1 MPRISLILM
10 MLVFLMGTMHVV
22 KAAAEENGWNEAG
35 IRVGFQEGTR
45 NEYFRQYE
53 MFAVHGLPWDW
64 RAASGWEVDTNF
76 EISAGALQGGSEVGF
91 IGSAGPGIS
100 LNKSGKGLAL
110 DLGINIDILDRRR
123 FIRQDFGGI
132 LLFGAYMGLSYRFED
147 WIKVG
152 YRLQHLSN
160 GHIIYPN
167 GTPNPGLDTHVVG
180 VSLNF

>member
-1 MPRISLILM
+1 MPRISLILT
-10 MLVFLMGTMHVV
+10 MLAFLGTTHIVM
-22 KAAAEENGWNEAG
+22 AAAEENGWNEAG

-53 MFAVHGLPWDW
+53 VFAVHGLPWDW
-64 RAASGWEVDTNF
+64 RASSGWGVDTNF

-91 IGSAGPGIS
+91 MGTAGPGIS

-110 DLGINIDILDRRR
+110 DLGINIDILDRCK
-123 FIRQDFGGI
+123 FINQNFGGN

-152 YRLQHLSN
+152 YRIQHISN
-160 GHIIYPN
+160 GHIFYSYN
-167 GTPNPGLDTHVVG
+167 TPNPGLDTHLVG